1 MSTPKPTF
9 MEPREAARA
18 LEAAVAKAGAA
29 LAPKG
34 PMTVADAA
42 AASGLA
48 LRDASSGLTWLT
60 QEYRG
65 HLRVTEAGEL
75 VYLFP
80 TGFTKPWETRDAL
93 QRGLATIGKTLA
105 GAARF
110 VVRAW
115 LTVVIFAY
123 VAMFIGVLIALT
135 IAKQGD
141 RDGLPGASLVGGLFR
156 VLADALFWTF
166 HPFSPVA
173 IGYEPRGSAWQ
184 RRNAPPK
191 DQTPFYEK
199 VNRFVFG
206 PAAPPE
212 EPNAL
217 EQRVVAEIRAQRGR
231 IGLFDVMRV
240 TGLPREIADPMMAR
254 LMLDYDGDVDVSEG
268 GGITY
273 RFEALRLTAQAAPPP
288 SPPAA
293 WATPKVL
300 PGLTGNTVGSN
311 ILIGLLNGFNLAMA
325 TFAMQANLTF
335 ARLANI
341 FEMVRSPEEV
351 LPLPYDGVP
360 VVLGAIPLVFSLALF
375 LFPLVRALGRSRQ
388 AAAVARE
395 NGRLGVLRE
404 VLERTRRGL
413 QVTEGALKRAWT
425 AAAGAPPS
433 DRELTRAVVELGGD
447 VDLRDEANELVR
459 VAPGAEAESP
469 VRYRF
474 VDLEAEAE
482 ALEAERAAAKDDE
495 AKLGKIA
502 FASDA

>member
-1 MSTPKPTF
+1 

-18 LEAAVAKAGAA
+18 LEAA
-29 LAPKG
+29 LRSPKG

-42 AASGLA
+42 AKSGLA

-80 TGFTKPWETRDAL
+80 TGFSKPWETRDAL
-93 QRGLATIGKTLA
+93 QRGLATVGKALA

-135 IAKQGD
+135 LAKQGD

-173 IGYEPRGSAWQ
+173 IGPYAPYEPRARGA
-184 RRNAPPK
+184 RRGAPPR

-206 PAAPPE
+206 PATPPE
-212 EPNAL
+212 DPRAM
-217 EQRVVAEIRAQRGR
+217 EQRVLAEIRAQRGR

-240 TGLPREIADPMMAR
+240 TGLPRDVADPLMAR

-273 RFEALRLTAQAAPPP
+273 RFEALRLTAEAAPPP
-288 SPPAA
+288 QPPAA
-293 WATPKVL
+293 WETPKLL

-311 ILIGLLNGFNLAMA
+311 ILIGLLNGFNLGMA
-325 TFAMQANLTF
+325 TFALQANLTF
-335 ARLANI
+335 GRLANI
-341 FEMVRSPEEV
+341 FEMMRSRDEI
-351 LPLPYDGVP
+351 LPIPYDGVP
-360 VVLGAIPLVFSLALF
+360 IVLGVIPLVFSLALF
-375 LFPLVRALGRSRQ
+375 LFPLARALGRSRR

-404 VLERTRRGL
+404 VLERTRAGA
-413 QVTEGALKRAWT
+413 QVTEGALRRAWT
-425 AAAGAPPS
+425 AAAGTPPS
-433 DRELTRAVVELGGD
+433 DRELTRAVVALGGD

-459 VAPGAEAESP
+459 VAPGAESEGP

-482 ALEAERAAAKDDE
+482 AVEAERLAAKDDE

>member
-1 MSTPKPTF
+1 
-9 MEPREAARA
+9 MEPHLAARA
-18 LEAAVAKAGAA
+18 LETAIR
-29 LAPKG
+29 APKE

-42 AASGLA
+42 AKSGLA

-80 TGFTKPWETRDAL
+80 TGFSKPWETRDAL
-93 QRGLATIGKTLA
+93 ERGLATVGKALA

-123 VAMFIGVLIALT
+123 VAIFIGVLIALT
-135 IAKQGD
+135 LAKQGD
-141 RDGLPGASLVGGLFR
+141 RDGLPGASLVGVLFR

-166 HPFSPVA
+166 HPFSPMSIA
-173 IGYEPRGSAWQ
+173 PYNGQSAWQ
-184 RRNAPPK
+184 RRNAPARDK
-191 DQTPFYEK
+191 TPFYEK

-206 PAAPPE
+206 PTPPAE
-212 EPNAL
+212 DPRAV
-217 EQRVVAEIRAQRGR
+217 EQRVLAEIRAQRGR

-240 TGLPREIADPMMAR
+240 TGLPRDVADPMMAR

-268 GGITY
+268 GGIVY
-273 RFEALRLTAQAAPPP
+273 RFEALRLTTREAPPP
-288 SPPAA
+288 APPPA
-293 WATPKVL
+293 WATLKAL

-311 ILIGLLNGFNLAMA
+311 ILIGLLNSFNLAMA
-325 TFAMQANLTF
+325 AFSLQANLTF
-335 ARLANI
+335 GRIANI
-341 FEMVRSPEEV
+341 FAMIRTPEEV

-360 VVLGAIPLVFSLALF
+360 IVLGVIPLVFSIALF
-375 LFPLVRALGRSRQ
+375 LFPLARALGRSQR

-404 VLERTRRGL
+404 VLERTREGA
-413 QVTEGALKRAWT
+413 QVSEAALKRAWT
-425 AAAGAPPS
+425 AAAGSEPS
-433 DRELTRAVVELGGD
+433 DRELTRAVVALGGD

-459 VAPGAEAESP
+459 VAPGAEPESP

-482 ALEAERAAAKDDE
+482 ALEAERLAAKDDE

-502 FASDA
+502 FATDA